1 MHAVVHARPNR
12 FQLICSIALPLP
24 RRAVLCCSVLCC
36 AMPRCCAAIL
46 SCCDLVTAGPA
57 TTAWTKPL
65 EGKGKVCEEEGH
77 SAHSPVQLAG
87 GNSTKG
93 NASMHDEHDGH
104 DHSGHNHSTKATA
117 SPAPKAKSAAG
128 SAAAGV
134 TGLLAAAAAV
144 ALVL

>member
-1 MHAVVHARPNR
+1 MVV
-12 FQLICSIALPLP
+12 
-24 RRAVLCCSVLCC
+24 
-36 AMPRCCAAIL
+36 AAIL

-57 TTAWTKPL
+57 TTNWTKPL

-77 SAHSPVQLAG
+77 AAHTPGS
-87 GNSTKG
+87 NSTKG

-117 SPAPKAKSAAG
+117 GPAPKAKSAAG

-134 TGLLAAAAAV
+134 AGLLGAAAAV
-144 ALVL
+144 LLVL